1 VPCRLLLHFH
11 LGPATWFLPG
21 RRPSAPTSGPPS
33 SPQELFSLSYNR
45 RDFARHRDSP
55 NLPTPVP
62 LPHSLTLSLSRSRYA
77 CACADEAASSLLS
90 LAFYGLAQYPNSAL
104 WPPLR
109 CTRIIMLARF
119 YYKRGAGRGGQTSAN
134 LTAFAW
140 GRAVKS
146 SSAAARVVALREES
160 ASLCLCVTLCACL
173 CVPAHGQVAPHRQCR
188 LAPSNCEAALL
199 FSQSAQNLLRAD
211 YRYYYQLTN
220 AEGRINISAADRA
233 VSQLLAAL
241 SALGSLSRPIA
252 YFAQAR
258 LLSSYSFARSIPRGV
273 LVMRKTR
280 RPYNAIR
287 LLSHPPSALHN
298 TRHP

>member
-1 VPCRLLLHFH
+1 
-11 LGPATWFLPG
+11 
-21 RRPSAPTSGPPS
+21 
-33 SPQELFSLSYNR
+33 
-45 RDFARHRDSP
+45 
-55 NLPTPVP
+55 
-62 LPHSLTLSLSRSRYA
+62 
-77 CACADEAASSLLS
+77 LS

-287 LLSHPPSALHN
+287 LLSPPPPPSITPDTPDTSPFFARHVQQHQRFVTLGQSFLYLTSLGAEKQRSPQKYFVLN
-298 TRHP
+298 ARQLNRDDVLTLRVKMQMARCWIWSSLACTRA